1 MSSNNM
7 ASRVLKA
14 LQYDITYPLAP
25 SSLLIAILRYKNA
38 TSRCLFESP
47 KCTCKSIESSQQQPC
62 QCPQNLLRAEPNTV
76 SEGAA
81 ILVIVRAVFALSL
94 LISWMCAR
102 MYPSLAETSVP
113 QSYGMSLFFYFALHL
128 IVTAQNRIDPTHLLS
143 TSPLTHLII
152 WILHSFTC
160 TVILASTVSFVVYPG
175 VIGVEYNGADIT
187 LVSWGM
193 GLELLLSGWKMHA
206 SLVAFTL
213 SWSCLIA
220 AAVVGYKANMHTN
233 DPADVEDAF
242 SSALIGLGLIAGS
255 FVFIWIVGEVREL
268 VFPGTCVEPS
278 CSCKAVLTESFEPS
292 RDMVQVQCEEKEKN
306 VSLV

>member
-1 MSSNNM
+1 MSNM

-38 TSRCLFESP
+38 TSRCLFERP
-47 KCTCKSIESSQQQPC
+47 KCTCKSVEPKQQPC
-62 QCPQNLLRAEPNTV
+62 SCPQNLLRAEPNTV

-81 ILVIVRAVFALSL
+81 ILVFVRAVFALSL

-102 MYPSLAETSVP
+102 MYPSLADTSVP

-128 IVTAQNRIDPTHLLS
+128 IVTAQNRIDATHHLS

-152 WILHSFTC
+152 WILHSFTY

-175 VIGVEYNGADIT
+175 VIGAKYNGADIT

-220 AAVVGYKANMHTN
+220 AAVVGNMHTN

-255 FVFIWIVGEVREL
+255 FVFIWVVGEVREL
-268 VFPGTCVEPS
+268 VFPGVCVEPG
-278 CSCKAVLTESFEPS
+278 CSCKAGLTESSEPS
-292 RDMVQVQCEEKEKN
+292 RDMVQVQCEEKEKK